1 MSGSDDQNRRAV
13 EAWFRR
19 RGLPLVVRRRRGTA
33 LLERTTPALVFLLL
47 IDPLLSGLGVLLA
60 VDDEEFA
67 RRTANPGYVIALLTL
82 TVGAL
87 VLPVLAGW
95 LLARTMRRMSERT
108 RRVLAAAVVMLT
120 VIALPLVENWSG
132 LRAGVLTHVLLNL
145 VAVPVLLFLVYVG
158 AGSIL
163 SWALRNAVYQL
174 GKVGTLASRAL
185 PLLMLVVLFSFFA
198 TEVWQVAAALPRWR
212 LWLVVAFLAALAALF
227 LVAVLSEELR
237 TMVRTLRAGRTAD
250 LVAHVTGTPFADL
263 IDEGHERGKHPLTRP
278 EKVNIALVLFLAQA
292 LQIVVFA
299 SLMFALFMVF
309 GTLAVEPSV
318 VESWVGR
325 EPPRGQLF
333 GIQLPVTD
341 ALVQVSLFLAMF
353 SGLYFAASAA
363 TDPHYRRSFFEP
375 LLAHV
380 RMSLAAREVY
390 LTRWPNAGQPPY

>member
-1 MSGSDDQNRRAV
+1 
-13 EAWFRR
+13 
-19 RGLPLVVRRRRGTA
+19 
-33 LLERTTPALVFLLL
+33 
-47 IDPLLSGLGVLLA
+47 
-60 VDDEEFA
+60 
-67 RRTANPGYVIALLTL
+67 
-82 TVGAL
+82 
-87 VLPVLAGW
+87 VLAGW
-95 LLARTMRRMSERT
+95 LLAKAMRRMAGRA
-108 RRVLAAAVVMLT
+108 RRVLAGAVVAL
-120 VIALPLVENWSG
+120 VVFVLPLVENWSG

-145 VAVPVLLFLVYVG
+145 VAVPVLLFLVYLG
-158 AGSIL
+158 AGSIV

-174 GKVGTLASRAL
+174 GTVGSLASRAL

-212 LWLVVAFLAALAALF
+212 LWLVVAFLAALAVLF

-237 TMVRTLRAGRTAD
+237 TMVRTLRAGPTAD

-263 IDEGHERGKHPLTRP
+263 IDEDRERGRHPLTRP

-299 SLMFALFMVF
+299 ALVFALFMVF

-333 GIQLPVTD
+333 GIRLPVTD
-341 ALVQVSLFLAMF
+341 ALVQVSLFLAVF

-375 LLAHV
+375 LLADV
-380 RMSLAAREVY
+380 RVSLAAREVY

>member
-1 MSGSDDQNRRAV
+1 MSGSDDQERRAV

-19 RGLPLVVRRRRGTA
+19 RGLPLVVGRRSGTA

-67 RRTANPGYVIALLTL
+67 RRSANPGYVIALLTL

-95 LLARTMRRMSERT
+95 LLAKAMRRMAGRA
-108 RRVLAAAVVMLT
+108 RRVLAGAVVAL
-120 VIALPLVENWSG
+120 VVFVLPLVENWSG

-145 VAVPVLLFLVYVG
+145 VAVPVLLFLVYLG
-158 AGSIL
+158 AGSIV

-174 GKVGTLASRAL
+174 GTVGSLASRAL

-212 LWLVVAFLAALAALF
+212 LWLVVAFLAALAVLF

-237 TMVRTLRAGRTAD
+237 TMVRTLRAGPTAD

-263 IDEGHERGKHPLTRP
+263 IDEDRERGRHPLTRP

-299 SLMFALFMVF
+299 ALVFALFMVF

-333 GIQLPVTD
+333 GIRLPVTD
-341 ALVQVSLFLAMF
+341 ALVQVSLFLAVF

-375 LLAHV
+375 LLADV
-380 RMSLAAREVY
+380 RVSLAAREVY